1 MFKSRKQI
9 KIKRCTTIRDVI
21 ETLNWCDTNKYKI
34 LYISFNPVI
43 AFTNADEKLD
53 AVFQDT

>member
-34 LYISFNPVI
+34 LYISFNPVLLGI
-43 AFTNADEKLD
+43 AKSY
-53 AVFQDT
+53 AVFYIVKK